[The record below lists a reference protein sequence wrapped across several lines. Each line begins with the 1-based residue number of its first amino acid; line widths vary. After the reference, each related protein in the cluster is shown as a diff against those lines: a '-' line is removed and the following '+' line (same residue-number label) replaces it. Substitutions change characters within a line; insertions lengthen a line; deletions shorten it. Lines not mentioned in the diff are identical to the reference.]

1 MINIMKSMN
10 YQTRKDVF
18 TVITYLLAVV
28 VQFAAMFFVEGNDPL
43 SYTGSD
49 FVVYTGNTIPAV
61 CLILVFLLTCRICGW
76 DYADRTLNYEVLSGH
91 TRFQIYMGRILT
103 SIVWCIT
110 GFLVISFLPALIF
123 TCINGWGY
131 TVSFFG
137 AILRYGLMVLLLL
150 RLITGFAVLTFIVRN
165 SYIAM
170 VLGYV
175 WTGASTVIYYILD
188 EFVTFDPA
196 FFMGFMNMVQIFTFG
211 NSKNMYIDG
220 KDVTVFDG
228 TISNT
233 FLLETAGWSLL
244 VIAVLLPVGYR
255 VFRKHDLR

>member
-1 MINIMKSMN
+1 MINIIKSMN
-10 YQTRKDVF
+10 YQTRNDIF
-18 TVITYLLAVV
+18 TVITYLIAVV
-28 VQFAAMFFVEGNDPL
+28 VQFAAMFFAEGNEPL
-43 SYTGSD
+43 TYTGSD
-49 FVVYTGNTIPAV
+49 FVVYMGSMIPVV
-61 CLILVFLLTCRICGW
+61 CLILAFLLTCRICGW

-103 SIVWCIT
+103 SILWCVM
-110 GFLVISFLPALIF
+110 GFLVISFLPVLIF

-131 TVSFFG
+131 TLSFSG
-137 AILRYGLMVLLLL
+137 AILRYGLMVLLLI
-150 RLITGFAVLTFIVRN
+150 RLVTGFAVLTFIVRN

-175 WTGASTVIYYILD
+175 WTGVSAVVHFIMEEIATFNTAV
-188 EFVTFDPA
+188 FV
-196 FFMGFMNMVQIFTFG
+196 GWMNMVQVFTFE

-228 TISNT
+228 TISGT
-233 FLLETAGWSLL
+233 FLLGTVGWSLL
-244 VIAVLLPVGYR
+244 VILVLLPIGYR

>member
-1 MINIMKSMN
+1 MINIIKSMN
-10 YQTRKDVF
+10 YQTRNDIF
-18 TVITYLLAVV
+18 TVITYLIAVV
-28 VQFAAMFFVEGNDPL
+28 VQFAAMFFSEGSEPL
-43 SYTGSD
+43 TYTGSD
-49 FVVYTGNTIPAV
+49 FVVYMGSMIPFV
-61 CLILVFLLTCRICGW
+61 CLILAFLLTCRICGW

-103 SIVWCIT
+103 GILWCVI
-110 GFLVISFLPALIF
+110 GFLVISFLPVLIF

-131 TVSFFG
+131 TLSFSS
-137 AILRYGLMVLLLL
+137 AILRYGLMVLLLI
-150 RLITGFAVLTFIVRN
+150 RLVTGFAVLTFIVRN

-175 WTGASTVIYYILD
+175 WTGVSSVVYYILD
-188 EFVTFDPA
+188 DIVTFNTSV
-196 FFMGFMNMVQIFTFG
+196 FVGCMNMVQMFSFE

-233 FLLETAGWSLL
+233 FLLGTVGWSLL
-244 VIAVLLPVGYR
+244 VILVLLTVGYQ